1 LRTTTKQR
9 AGDAKKLRK
18 LPSVAAKAVVEVS
31 KRASTPKKVVESVQ
45 DELARLLA
53 RGYSVEE
60 VGAVLRGAG
69 IEVAA
74 ATLRSYARSMKK
86 RAGETP
92 SAPAAKRKVAP
103 RKASASTA
111 TTVRSGST
119 AGAVA
124 APASRKSTTPPAPPA
139 KGRAPVAKAAAS
151 PAPARR
157 DFHSAKATFVV
168 RPDTP
173 DSDL

>member
-1 LRTTTKQR
+1 MRTTPKQR
-9 AGDAKKLRK
+9 AADAKKLRK
-18 LPSVAAKAVVEVS
+18 LPSVAAKAVVDVS
-31 KRASTPKKVVESVQ
+31 KRARTPKKVVESVQ
-45 DELARLLA
+45 EELARLLA

-74 ATLRSYARSMKK
+74 GTLRSYARGLKK
-86 RAGETP
+86 RAEDTP
-92 SAPAAKRKVAP
+92 SAPAAKRKVAT
-103 RKASASTA
+103 RKATA
-111 TTVRSGST
+111 TSTTPHKSGST
-119 AGAVA
+119 AGAVP
-124 APASRKSTTPPAPPA
+124 APASRKSTTPPAAPA
-139 KGRAPVAKAAAS
+139 KGRSPVAKAAPS

-157 DFHSAKATFVV
+157 DFHLAKATFVV

>member
-9 AGDAKKLRK
+9 AGTAKKLRK
-18 LPSVAAKAVVEVS
+18 LPAAAEKATSRAVVDVS
-31 KRASTPKKVVESVQ
+31 KRARTPRKVVETVQ

-53 RGYSVEE
+53 RGYSAEE

-74 ATLRSYARSMKK
+74 GTLRSYARGAKK
-86 RAGETP
+86 RTQDTAG
-92 SAPAAKRKVAP
+92 APAAKRKVAT
-103 RKASASTA
+103 RKATTTSGAS
-111 TTVRSGST
+111 G
-119 AGAVA
+119 GALP
-124 APASRKSTTPPAPPA
+124 APASRKSTPPAVPA
-139 KGRAPVAKAAAS
+139 KGRASAAKAAATPPS
-151 PAPARR
+151 GRR
-157 DFHSAKATFVV
+157 DFLPAKATFVV